1 MALPTALIGSQS
13 KSVFEEIGRRLRKKN
28 RKVLWAIWYF
38 LWSFPWVLIVWLSSL
53 FTWVDVYG
61 IPAKK
66 PCNLGLDAALNLLV
80 LLFSITAGSRLQ
92 LFFCNIFQN

>member
-1 MALPTALIGSQS
+1 MALPTAVIGSQS

-38 LWSFPWVLIVWLSSL
+38 LWSFPMVLIAWLSSL

-61 IPAKK
+61 IPATK
-66 PCNLGLDAALNLLV
+66 PCNIGLGL
-80 LLFSITAGSRLQ
+80 IKIKGGSDQ
-92 LFFCNIFQN
+92 IHFIFDINVGKSRIRH

>member
-1 MALPTALIGSQS
+1 MFACHLVLMALPTALIGSQS

-28 RKVLWAIWYF
+28 RKILWAIWYF

-66 PCNLGLDAALNLLV
+66 PCNLGLGEQLYLANL
-80 LLFSITAGSRLQ
+80 TG
-92 LFFCNIFQN
+92 